1 MFLNQ
6 NAGTFNV
13 QVHKKKLDE
22 KLWIVIKNRESICD
36 LKNWFKLNREV
47 PSKDSHLYFT
57 LKGSSE
63 AHFPQVD
70 MFIRDLMKSL

>member
-1 MFLNQ
+1 MLVRLMSRC
-6 NAGTFNV
+6 T
-13 QVHKKKLDE
+13 KKLDE

-36 LKNWFKLNREV
+36 LKNWYNLNREV
-47 PSKDSHLYFT
+47 PKDSHLYFT

-63 AHFPQVD
+63 AYFPQVD